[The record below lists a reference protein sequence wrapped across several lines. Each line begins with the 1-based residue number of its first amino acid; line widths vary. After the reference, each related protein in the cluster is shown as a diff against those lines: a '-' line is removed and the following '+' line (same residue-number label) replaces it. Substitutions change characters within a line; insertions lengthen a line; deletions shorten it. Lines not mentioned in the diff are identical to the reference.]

1 MALTLRPVDGF
12 SLRFEG
18 AERVVRMVFDDIIF
32 YVAALGTPLG
42 PRFNIHVRHVLLS
55 LDRFC
60 SRNENYTKIRPPV
73 ALPTSGAE
81 RQNGYNFL
89 RFVGANLA

>member
-32 YVAALGTPLG
+32 YVTALGTPL
-42 PRFNIHVRHVLLS
+42 RMIYS
-55 LDRFC
+55 
-60 SRNENYTKIRPPV
+60 
-73 ALPTSGAE
+73 
-81 RQNGYNFL
+81 
-89 RFVGANLA
+89 